1 MRRHGRALEQIDDLS
16 GLGRTQPLL
25 AAALAIFMFSLA
37 GIPPLA
43 GFFGKL
49 YVFLAAIE
57 ADLVPLAVIGVL
69 TSVIG
74 AYYYLR
80 IVKVMYFDEAEDA
93 FDRPIGRE
101 FAIIIGG
108 HRDLQRRLLPVS
120 EPASEP
126 GAERG
131 RGAAVVSGD
140 AELPEGFVLCA
151 LDSVASTNDEAKRR
165 AEEGAPGGRWS
176 PPRSRS
182 GGRGRYGRSWASPPG
197 NLYASVLLRP
207 DCPMARAAQLSLV
220 AGLAL
225 ADALEGIGRPGLD
238 VKLKWPND
246 VLIGGAKVAGLLLEG
261 AARPDGSAAWV
272 IVGSGVNV
280 ASCPEGTPYPATC
293 LAGEGFG
300 ELAPLAVLRP
310 YLFAL
315 ADGLRALAT
324 LRFRA
329 GAKGLARA
337 LHGPWRRDPAAA

>member
-1 MRRHGRALEQIDDLS
+1 
-16 GLGRTQPLL
+16 
-25 AAALAIFMFSLA
+25 
-37 GIPPLA
+37 
-43 GFFGKL
+43 
-49 YVFLAAIE
+49 
-57 ADLVPLAVIGVL
+57 
-69 TSVIG
+69 
-74 AYYYLR
+74 
-80 IVKVMYFDEAEDA
+80 
-93 FDRPIGRE
+93 
-101 FAIIIGG
+101 
-108 HRDLQRRLLPVS
+108 
-120 EPASEP
+120 
-126 GAERG
+126 
-131 RGAAVVSGD
+131 VSGD

-165 AEEGAPGGRWS
+165 AEEGAPGGLVVTAKEQVR
-176 PPRSRS
+176 
-182 GGRGRYGRSWASPPG
+182 GRGRYGRSWASPPG

-225 ADALEGIGRPGLD
+225 ADALEGIGPPGLD

-315 ADGLRALAT
+315 ADGRKRWQRSGFEPVRKAWLERCMGLGGEIRLRLEGEEISGRFVDLSETGALLLEQAGGR
-324 LRFRA
+324 LRTIAA
-329 GAKGLARA
+329 GDVFYLDG
-337 LHGPWRRDPAAA
+337 